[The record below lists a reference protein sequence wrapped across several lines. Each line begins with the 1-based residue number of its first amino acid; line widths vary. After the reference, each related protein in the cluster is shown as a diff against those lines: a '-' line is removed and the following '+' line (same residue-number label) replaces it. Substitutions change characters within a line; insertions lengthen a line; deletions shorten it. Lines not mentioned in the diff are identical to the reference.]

1 MPKESAERVGSG
13 CFWGK
18 ENGEE
23 FVLSDSVHIYDSDR
37 SGLLRPRYTF
47 WWVIAF
53 LVLSEMNDKAAHL
66 RQQPDDLEG
75 LYAILTRAGEW
86 VGAGRCLKQSCKWK
100 KLGGNRT
107 GFLL

>member
-1 MPKESAERVGSG
+1 
-13 CFWGK
+13 
-18 ENGEE
+18 
-23 FVLSDSVHIYDSDR
+23 
-37 SGLLRPRYTF
+37 
-47 WWVIAF
+47 
-53 LVLSEMNDKAAHL
+53 MNDKAAHL